1 MVEGRKPHPL
11 RQVMPRPWGSD
22 NGVAQLRA
30 PGLQKGELLK
40 LLPTLPL
47 RRLPSMLGIG
57 RHVRQAMG
65 ILLGQ
70 LSGPTLLRT
79 LALKEGDL
87 PDKALYVFM
96 SRRQCHDVL
105 HHPPHHIFR

>member
-1 MVEGRKPHPL
+1 MAWHSSER
-11 RQVMPRPWGSD
+11 SD
-22 NGVAQLRA
+22 
-30 PGLQKGELLK
+30 LQKGELLK
-40 LLPTLPL
+40 LIPTLPL

-87 PDKALYVFM
+87 SDKGFCILM
-96 SRRQCHDVL
+96 SKG
-105 HHPPHHIFR
+105 